1 MPEFQYIAR
10 EMTGREV
17 SGFLSAGTEQEALAT
32 LSGRSL
38 FPTRITLAEEEIKQ
52 QKATGKR
59 VRNRHLVM
67 VYSQMADLLR
77 SGVPLLRTLEV
88 LEEQSSRPEVTGV
101 LRDVRLQVADG
112 TRLADAMRRHPRV
125 FNELVLSMVRAG
137 EEGGFLEDVLKR
149 VAMFTEQQEDLKSRV
164 VGAMAYPAFLLTACV
179 CVVSGML
186 VFLVPK
192 FQPIFDRL
200 AQRGELPVPTQML
213 LSISNVVKSFGIWI
227 VIAAVAGIYWLIN
240 YSKTEHGRRRVDGM
254 RLKVKGLG
262 PIVSS
267 LAIARFCRILGTL
280 LKNGVPI
287 LPSLRISKDAAGNKV
302 LSDAIGIAAENIS
315 AGKSLARPLA
325 ASGHFPREV
334 VEMIAVGEE
343 ANNLEEVLLGIA
355 DNMESR
361 TYRQLELF
369 VRLLEPIMLLVMAAM
384 ILFVMIALL
393 LPMFQSSGALN

>member
-17 SGFLSAGTEQEALAT
+17 TGFLSAGTEQEALAT

-38 FPTRITLAEEEIKQ
+38 FPTRIALAEDEVKQ
-52 QKATGKR
+52 QKATGKK

-67 VYSQMADLLR
+67 IYSQLADLLA
-77 SGVPLLRTLEV
+77 SGVPLLRSLEV

-112 TRLADAMRRHPRV
+112 TRLADAFRRHPRV
-125 FNELVLSMVRAG
+125 FNELVISMVRAG

-149 VAMFTEQQEDLKSRV
+149 IALFTEQQEDLKGRV
-164 VGAMAYPAFLLTACV
+164 VGAMAYPMFLLAACV

-186 VFLVPK
+186 IFLVPQ
-192 FQPIFDRL
+192 FQPVFERL
-200 AQRGELPVPTQML
+200 QARGALPLPTQAL
-213 LSISNVVKSFGIWI
+213 LGMSAFIKAYGIWLL
-227 VIAAVAGIYWLIN
+227 VALIGGVYWLMN
-240 YSKTEHGRRRVDGM
+240 YMKSEAGRRHIDAM
-254 RLKVKGLG
+254 RLKMKGLG
-262 PIVSS
+262 PILSS
-267 LAIARFCRILGTL
+267 LSIARFCRILGTL

-287 LPSLRISKDAAGNKV
+287 LPSLRIAKDAAGNLV
-302 LSDAIGIAAENIS
+302 LSDAIGTAAENIS

-325 ASGHFPREV
+325 ASGFFPREV

-343 ANNLEEVLLGIA
+343 ANNLEQVLLGIA
-355 DNMESR
+355 DNMEAR

-369 VRLLEPIMLLVMAAM
+369 VRLLEPVMLLMMAAL
-384 ILFVMIALL
+384 ILFVMVALL
-393 LPMFQSSGALN
+393 MPMFQSGTTLT